1 MTLELVL
8 LNTADPSLG
17 RVDRESL
24 PQQAFM
30 EMVIDGIMNKQKICG
45 DANEP
50 KDSEEWIGVTVEDEE
65 VVSIRWRQFKLEGS
79 LHLEWLPSSVMEF
92 DATDNNLTGSLDWA
106 SLPTSLKKLN
116 LAGNQ
121 FSANP
126 TKGHLSVVGWT
137 STLSWGKPRTF
148 LNPSSCFCH
157 GADPI
162 DGHPKVVG
170 QDQFPSMGRFRKP
183 PNYFQGENLLGGET
197 REDIY

>member
-1 MTLELVL
+1 MRFELIFLESV
-8 LNTADPSLG
+8 DPSLG

-137 STLSWGKPRTF
+137 STPVLGEAKNLFKPLVVFLSWRRP
-148 LNPSSCFCH
+148 
-157 GADPI
+157 
-162 DGHPKVVG
+162 
-170 QDQFPSMGRFRKP
+170 
-183 PNYFQGENLLGGET
+183 Y
-197 REDIY
+197 